1 MNKFEKNSIDN
12 EDVIDFT
19 VYLKVLQ
26 RAKWRIIGFSVV
38 VTLLTIMFAL
48 TLVPQYTA
56 SATLLIESEQS
67 KAVSFEE
74 IYGLD
79 TTKKEYY
86 LTQFEILKSDS
97 IGREVITKL
106 NLEEHGDFIPKPS
119 LMGEVKG
126 YVKGLLPFL
135 NKNEE
140 RYLSAEEKAEQKML
154 FLLSIYKS
162 KLGIEPIRNT
172 QLVNI
177 SFESSD
183 PALAALVTN
192 AVGDIY
198 IESQMRAKMGITQQ
212 ASSWLNSRLSQL
224 RIQLDDSEER
234 LQNFREDQHLIDI
247 EGIAGLAT
255 QELEQISAQ
264 LIEARN
270 EKNKLESINRVITE
284 YGNNN
289 LELLGSMPEITSH
302 NVIQN
307 VKRDVVIVER
317 KLSELSEV
325 YGPKHPKI
333 ISASAELI
341 TVKNNLNKQ
350 IKGLITGIEKELNRV
365 TRTVGAL
372 ENDLNNIR
380 ARYQD
385 ITRKETQ
392 YNQLKREVETNRN
405 IFNTFLSRSKET
417 EVTSDFTSAA
427 ARFTDR
433 AYAPN
438 NPSKPNKKL
447 IVVLAF
453 VASFIFAIV
462 MSFIFDALND
472 TVKTKPD
479 VESKLAQ
486 RMLGLLPQ
494 VNLPKK
500 SVLPM
505 HAYLDETYRRFA
517 ESVRTF
523 RTSLLL
529 TQLDK
534 QHKIIAVTSTAPG
547 EGKTTTSS
555 NLAISLAQMGK
566 VLLIDGD
573 LRKPTIAKRF
583 EIPVYHPGLTNLI
596 VGTEELSEC
605 VHIDEKSGV
614 VIMPSGQIPSNPL
627 ELLSNIKFAQLIE
640 HLKTQYDHIIID
652 TPPTQA
658 VSDALVIA
666 QSADSVIYVVKSDVT
681 RIKPIKAGLERLFE
695 VKAHVAGVVL
705 NQVDMNKSNDEHSYG
720 YYDYHDYSK
729 KPEPEST

>member
-302 NVIQN
+302 TVIQN
-307 VKRDVVIVER
+307 VKRDVVTVER

-372 ENDLNNIR
+372 ENDLSNIR

-433 AYAPN
+433 AYAPSI
-438 NPSKPNKKL
+438 PSKPNKKL
-447 IVVLAF
+447 IVILTF

-486 RMLGLLPQ
+486 RMLGLIPQ
-494 VNLPKK
+494 VKIPKK

-640 HLKTQYDHIIID
+640 HLKSQYDHIIID

-705 NQVDMNKSNDEHSYG
+705 NQVDMNKSNDEYSYG

>member
-1 MNKFEKNSIDN
+1 MNKFENNSIDS

-19 VYLKVLQ
+19 VYLKVIQ

-38 VTLLTIMFAL
+38 ITLLTIMFAL

-106 NLEEHGDFIPKPS
+106 NLEEHSDFIPKPS

-162 KLGIEPIRNT
+162 KLGIEPISNT

-183 PALAALVTN
+183 PTLAALVAN
-192 AVGDIY
+192 AVGDRY

-224 RIQLDDSEER
+224 RIQLDDSEKR
-234 LQNFREDQHLIDI
+234 LQDFREDQHLIDI

-307 VKRDVVIVER
+307 VKRDVVTVER

-341 TVKNNLNKQ
+341 TVKNNLNK
-350 IKGLITGIEKELNRV
+350 
-365 TRTVGAL
+365 
-372 ENDLNNIR
+372 
-380 ARYQD
+380 
-385 ITRKETQ
+385 
-392 YNQLKREVETNRN
+392 
-405 IFNTFLSRSKET
+405 
-417 EVTSDFTSAA
+417 
-427 ARFTDR
+427 
-433 AYAPN
+433 
-438 NPSKPNKKL
+438 
-447 IVVLAF
+447 IVYF
-453 VASFIFAIV
+453 
-462 MSFIFDALND
+462 
-472 TVKTKPD
+472 
-479 VESKLAQ
+479 
-486 RMLGLLPQ
+486 
-494 VNLPKK
+494 
-500 SVLPM
+500 
-505 HAYLDETYRRFA
+505 
-517 ESVRTF
+517 
-523 RTSLLL
+523 
-529 TQLDK
+529 
-534 QHKIIAVTSTAPG
+534 
-547 EGKTTTSS
+547 
-555 NLAISLAQMGK
+555 
-566 VLLIDGD
+566 
-573 LRKPTIAKRF
+573 
-583 EIPVYHPGLTNLI
+583 
-596 VGTEELSEC
+596 
-605 VHIDEKSGV
+605 
-614 VIMPSGQIPSNPL
+614 
-627 ELLSNIKFAQLIE
+627 
-640 HLKTQYDHIIID
+640 
-652 TPPTQA
+652 
-658 VSDALVIA
+658 
-666 QSADSVIYVVKSDVT
+666 
-681 RIKPIKAGLERLFE
+681 
-695 VKAHVAGVVL
+695 
-705 NQVDMNKSNDEHSYG
+705 
-720 YYDYHDYSK
+720 
-729 KPEPEST
+729 

>member
-1 MNKFEKNSIDN
+1 MNKFENNSIDN
-12 EDVIDFT
+12 EDVIDFS
-19 VYLKVLQ
+19 VYLKVIQ

-48 TLVPQYTA
+48 TLIPQYKA

-119 LMGEVKG
+119 LMGEIKG

-140 RYLSAEEKAEQKML
+140 RYLSGEEKADQKML

-183 PALAALVTN
+183 SALAALVANTIGE
-192 AVGDIY
+192 VY
-198 IESQMRAKMGITQQ
+198 IDNQMRAKMGITQQ
-212 ASSWLNSRLSQL
+212 ASNWLNSRLSQL

-234 LQNFREDQHLIDI
+234 LQDFREDQHLIDI

-270 EKNKLESINRVITE
+270 GKNKLESINRVIAE

-307 VKRDVVIVER
+307 VKRDVVTVER

-365 TRTVGAL
+365 TRTVSAL
-372 ENDLNNIR
+372 ENDLSNIR

-462 MSFIFDALND
+462 MSLIFDALND

-494 VNLPKK
+494 VSLPKK

-534 QHKIIAVTSTAPG
+534 QHKIIAVTSTSPG

-627 ELLSNIKFAQLIE
+627 ELLSNIKFTQLIG

-695 VKAHVAGVVL
+695 IKVHVAGVVL
-705 NQVDMNKSNDEHSYG
+705 NQVDMSKSNDEHSYG
-720 YYDYHDYSK
+720 YYDYHDYSQ
-729 KPEPEST
+729 KPEQPTA